1 MQKDSLYFFRG
12 ERERKREGKKDN
24 SKLSLSLGKLSSI
37 AKRFSFFSTALH
49 EKTGREK
56 YNYDR
61 FKPSIKIY

>member
-1 MQKDSLYFFRG
+1 MQKEVLFRG
-12 ERERKREGKKDN
+12 EREKERGKKRQF
-24 SKLSLSLGKLSSI
+24 KVIVI
-37 AKRFSFFSTALH
+37 AWEIIFDCQAFFLFSTALH